1 MLPVEQLV
9 EGILRGDRA
18 VLAQAITL
26 VESQAPKHQEPAR
39 ALVAALLTHTG
50 RAQRLGISG
59 IPGVGK
65 STFIEVLGL
74 HLIRSR
80 RRPAVLAIDPS
91 STRTGGSILGD
102 KTRMGKLAAE
112 PNAFIRPSPSSGT
125 LGGVARKT
133 RETILL
139 CEAFGF
145 DTIIVETVGTG
156 QSETTVRS
164 MTDFFLL
171 LLAPHTG
178 DELQG
183 IKKGIVELADAIVVN
198 KADGESRAAAER
210 TRAEYAAA
218 LHCLASPTPGW
229 KPQVRLASALTGEGV
244 AETWTMIQD
253 FYALLQPRGGI
264 EARRRQQEIDWM
276 MALVREAL
284 QRDFDTHPGVQEALP
299 GLQAQVAQGLLPP
312 AQAANTLL
320 QIYRTARADRTDPTN

>member
-1 MLPVEQLV
+1 MLTVDQMV
-9 EGILRGDRA
+9 EGIRSGNRA
-18 VLAQAITL
+18 VLARAITL
-26 VESQAPKHQEPAR
+26 VESNAPAHQPIAQE
-39 ALVAALLTHTG
+39 LLRRLMPFTG
-50 RAQRLGISG
+50 RALRVGISG

-65 STFIEVLGL
+65 STFIEALGL
-74 HLIRSR
+74 HLIQSGK
-80 RRPAVLAIDPS
+80 RPAVLAIDPS

-102 KTRMGKLAAE
+102 KTRMEKLAAS
-112 PNAFIRPSPSSGT
+112 PQAFIRPSPSGGA

-145 DTIIVETVGTG
+145 DPILVETVGTG

-210 TRAEYAAA
+210 TRSEYAAA

-244 AETWTMIQD
+244 AESWAMIEGFQ
-253 FYALLQPRGGI
+253 ALLGPRGGI
-264 EARRRQQEIDWM
+264 EERRRQQAVEWM
-276 MALVREAL
+276 MSLVREMVLQDFERNPAVREAMPDL
-284 QRDFDTHPGVQEALP
+284 QR
-299 GLQAQVAQGLLPP
+299 QVASGLLPP
-312 AQAANTLL
+312 LTAAELL
-320 QIYRTARADRTDPTN
+320 WKHYHGSSG